1 MRNMKIKKT
10 GRWRRR
16 IKWAIPIGIL
26 LIVAMTMAAN
36 YTVEYATDSLV
47 YKEPASIPYNK
58 VGLLL
63 GTSKT
68 LRSGTPSAFANGGTN
83 NKLLRPPDACRREA

>member
-1 MRNMKIKKT
+1 
-10 GRWRRR
+10 
-16 IKWAIPIGIL
+16 
-26 LIVAMTMAAN
+26 MTMAAN

-68 LRSGTPSAFANGGTN
+68 LRSGNPNQYFRNRIQATVALFKAR
-83 NKLLRPPDACRREA
+83 KIDAIVMKSKSPRLTEIE